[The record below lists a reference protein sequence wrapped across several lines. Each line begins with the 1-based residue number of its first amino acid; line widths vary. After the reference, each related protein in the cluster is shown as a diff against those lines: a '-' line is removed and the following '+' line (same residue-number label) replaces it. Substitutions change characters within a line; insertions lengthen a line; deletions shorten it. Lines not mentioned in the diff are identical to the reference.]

1 MKKNFFPMALMAI
14 AMGLNACSSD
24 DPVVNAGGGKAPFA
38 DGGYVKMAINMPSA
52 PSSRAANED
61 FGDGL
66 IGEYEVKNATLIL
79 FTGASGK
86 TEDKAVFH
94 SVYELPVSMTKEGVQ
109 ITSTMRIASLV
120 DKNVPN
126 NATDQLYAYVV
137 LNKNSALTYD
147 PSVHTALKVGT
158 LDMNVA
164 GGTNKTFGDFM
175 KQVILGNASSL
186 NGAGF
191 LMCNAPLSDGPGD
204 ATDPTSAKVATLVN
218 ITQHVY
224 KSKAAAE
231 AAAPDEVFVE
241 RALAK
246 VTLDQTLPSS
256 TGGTKVLP
264 ALPSS
269 SSTTVGTTLGDAT
282 YEVVGWTLDVTNKKS
297 FIARHY
303 NKEEWNKLNKGGV
316 YRFVGSQAL
325 RTTPVAGGGGVTPTS
340 GSAFYRTYWA
350 EDPNYNSY
358 SSTTAKENFD
368 YVAKEITVNKP
379 APETGTEII
388 NNDGRDFN
396 SGLGENSPLYCM
408 ENTFNVENMK
418 TAQLTRAIVKV
429 KFFGGK
435 TFYTFNDDN
444 TTIYDET
451 EMVKR
456 VKQAILSNVDIVNKI
471 KSSFGTG
478 SSVNEDNIKLT
489 LGYLKTDPATSTTTQ
504 KTNEC
509 DKDGK
514 IHLLSFVVQKDATS
528 PDATVD
534 LTFNESTYSKPLNE
548 KLSLG
553 SIMKYKDGIAY
564 YPINIKHF
572 GDNLTPWVKDA
583 TTMND
588 NPYGYPV
595 DNNKYLGRFGVLRN
609 NWYNITV
616 KSIKNVGS
624 AVVPEIDVDNDNSYG
639 DKPENYI
646 SVRINVLSWAKRTQN
661 EEL

>member
-1 MKKNFFPMALMAI
+1 MKKKFFPMALMAI

-52 PSSRAANED
+52 PSSRAANDD
-61 FGDGL
+61 FEDGL

-79 FTGASGK
+79 FTGASDK

-94 SVYELPVSMTKEGVQ
+94 SVYEFPVSMTKEGVQ

-137 LNKNSALTYD
+137 LNKNSALTYN

-164 GGTNKTFGDFM
+164 GGPNKTFGDFM
-175 KQVILGNASSL
+175 KEVISGNASSL

-191 LMCNAPLSDGPGD
+191 LMCNAPLSDKPGD
-204 ATDPTSAKVATLVN
+204 ASDPTSAKVATLVN
-218 ITQHVY
+218 ITSHVY
-224 KSKAAAE
+224 KSKAEAE

-246 VTLDQTLPSS
+246 VTLNQTLPPS
-256 TGGTKVLP
+256 TGGTTKVLP
-264 ALPSS
+264 TLPGS
-269 SSTTVGTTLGDAT
+269 SSTTVGTTLGNAT

-303 NKEEWNKLNKGGV
+303 NKDWNKLKNGGV
-316 YRFVGSQAL
+316 YRFVGSKAL
-325 RTTPVAGGGGVTPTS
+325 RTTPLEGGGVTPTP

-368 YVAKEITVNKP
+368 YVSKEITVNKP
-379 APETGTEII
+379 EPEKGTEII
-388 NNDGRDFN
+388 NNDGRNFN

-408 ENTFNVENMK
+408 ENTFNVDNMK

-456 VKQAILSNVDIVNKI
+456 VKQAILSNVDIVDKI

-478 SSVNEDNIKLT
+478 FSVNEDNIKLT
-489 LGYLKTDPATSTTTQ
+489 LGCLKTDPATSTPTQ

-528 PDATVD
+528 PNATVD
-534 LTFNESTYSKPLNE
+534 LTFNEDTYSKPLNE

-572 GDNLTPWVKDA
+572 GDELTPWKKDA
-583 TTMND
+583 TTMEGN
-588 NPYGYPV
+588 NPYGSPV
-595 DNNKYLGRFGVLRN
+595 DDNKYLGRFGVLRN

-624 AVVPEIDVDNDNSYG
+624 AVVPEIGVDKDNYG